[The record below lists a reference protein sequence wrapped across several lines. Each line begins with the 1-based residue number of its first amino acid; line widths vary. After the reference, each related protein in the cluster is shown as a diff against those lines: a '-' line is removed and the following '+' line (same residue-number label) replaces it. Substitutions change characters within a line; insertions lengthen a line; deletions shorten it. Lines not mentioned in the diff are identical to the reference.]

1 VRKIFLAFFV
11 VLILSLVI
19 AIRFE
24 GGGETYEA
32 FESKIVLG
40 FAQLGAE
47 SEWRSSSS
55 ASIKEAARKYGV
67 ELMFENAQQKQ
78 ENQIKAIRSFIAHRV
93 DVIAFAPVVESGW
106 DNVLLEAK
114 AEGIPVILVD
124 RRIRTDVREK
134 LYIAFIGS
142 NFIEEGRKA
151 GRWLLEKFRDT
162 ADLPQEVSV
171 GPESPA
177 GTNELRPPELERSP
191 VNILEL
197 RGTDGSSPAEDRA
210 AGFREI
216 IGNDRRFQVVR
227 SLSGDFM
234 RSKGREVM
242 EQVLSD
248 YYDPAAGRTL
258 DVLFAH
264 NDDMAMGAVEAM
276 EERGLRPGRDVV
288 VISVDAQKSA
298 LEALRR
304 GKINCVVE
312 CAPYIGEQLMDLV
325 KQLVAGR
332 DIPSIIYSEETMF
345 TEDDPPESLPVRPY

>member
-1 VRKIFLAFFV
+1 VGRTVRKNLLALLV
-11 VLILSLVI
+11 ALVLSLMGSI
-19 AIRFE
+19 YFARRFGDGDE
-24 GGGETYEA
+24 VDEA

-93 DVIAFAPVVESGW
+93 DVIAFSPVVESGW

-124 RRIRTDVREK
+124 RHIRTDVED
-134 LYIAFIGS
+134 LYVAFIGS
-142 NFIEEGRKA
+142 DFIEEGRRA
-151 GRWLLEKFRDT
+151 GRWLLAKFQDT
-162 ADLPQEVSV
+162 DGEIKIV
-171 GPESPA
+171 
-177 GTNELRPPELERSP
+177 
-191 VNILEL
+191 EL

-210 AGFREI
+210 KGFREI
-216 IGNDRRFQVVR
+216 IAENGEGKKFRIVR

-242 EQVLSD
+242 EEVLSA
-248 YYDPAAGRTL
+248 YGDPSSGMAL

-276 EERGLRPGRDVV
+276 EEHGLRPGRDVA

-298 LEALRR
+298 LEALKE
-304 GKINCVVE
+304 GKINCIVE
-312 CAPYIGEQLMDLV
+312 CTPYIGEQLMDLV
-325 KQLVAGR
+325 RQLVAGHG
-332 DIPSIIYSEETMF
+332 IPSTIYSEETVF
-345 TEDDPPESLPVRPY
+345 TEDDPVENLPVRSY

>member
-1 VRKIFLAFFV
+1 MRFVRFV
-11 VLILSLVI
+11 
-19 AIRFE
+19 RFARHFGNE
-24 GGGETYEA
+24 EKA
-32 FESKIVLG
+32 DVFESKIVLG

-55 ASIKEAARKYGV
+55 ASIKEAAQKHGI

-124 RRIRTDVREK
+124 RHIKTDAEN
-134 LYIAFIGS
+134 LYITFIGS

-151 GRWLLEKFRDT
+151 GRWLLKKFRGARDT
-162 ADLPQEVSV
+162 VEIV
-171 GPESPA
+171 
-177 GTNELRPPELERSP
+177 
-191 VNILEL
+191 EL

-210 AGFREI
+210 KGFREI
-216 IGNDRRFQVVR
+216 LGGDGRFQIVR

-242 EQVLSD
+242 EEVLRS
-248 YYDPAAGRTL
+248 YALEMTL

-264 NDDMAMGAVEAM
+264 NDDMAMGAIEAM
-276 EERGLRPGRDVV
+276 EERGLKPGRDVI

-298 LEALRR
+298 LEALKQ

-312 CAPYIGEQLMDLV
+312 SAPYIGEPLMDLV
-325 KQLVAGR
+325 RQLAAGYGV
-332 DIPSIIYSEETMF
+332 PPTLYSEETMF
-345 TEDDPPESLPVRPY
+345 TEDDPVENLPTRPY